1 MIAGGCYHPNAWGLT
16 PRWDG
21 LTRTNESDSCTAG
34 FLSGAMALD
43 RPRPLPHC
51 KLAEGSSG
59 IKNDLNF
66 FLFWLP
72 VSASNWLSIEWS
84 LEDTEAEEVGEWFIL
99 FSKQTQKS
107 WQKPLV
113 SHQLFV
119 RLYLDAHLQRKPFCL
134 GLELYGIHG
143 TLPTSRGKG
152 KGSFLCMLT

>member
-84 LEDTEAEEVGEWFIL
+84 LEDTEASLITSTE
-99 FSKQTQKS
+99 
-107 WQKPLV
+107 
-113 SHQLFV
+113 
-119 RLYLDAHLQRKPFCL
+119 AHLLGHRARQRRLESGSYCSVNKPRKVDRNLLFL
-134 GLELYGIHG
+134 I
-143 TLPTSRGKG
+143 
-152 KGSFLCMLT
+152 SFLLDYISMLTYKGNHFA